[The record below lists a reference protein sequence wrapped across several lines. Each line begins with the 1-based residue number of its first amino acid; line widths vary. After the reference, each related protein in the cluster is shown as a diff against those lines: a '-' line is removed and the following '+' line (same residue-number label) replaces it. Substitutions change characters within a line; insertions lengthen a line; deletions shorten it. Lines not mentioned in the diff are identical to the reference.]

1 ANKPFNYLKV
11 LVFIIKKAKTVKLIP
26 ILAIFWAGTAG
37 VLAAKRK
44 DRILTLLATA
54 PEQNIGEMKSIS
66 RFYYQ
71 VYLKLRATYIIRLT
85 MQTLHNFPSTPNR
98 CAPRASDST
107 NLCALANR
115 EVACPYTP

>member
-1 ANKPFNYLKV
+1 MANKAFFNEQQNSNNLFRQAIRN
-11 LVFIIKKAKTVKLIP
+11 LSPDLIGAYYS
-26 ILAIFWAGTAG
+26 ILNQTQ
-37 VLAAKRK
+37 
-44 DRILTLLATA
+44 A

>member
-1 ANKPFNYLKV
+1 M
-11 LVFIIKKAKTVKLIP
+11 LVFIINKAKTVKLIP

-85 MQTLHNFPSTPNR
+85 IQTLHNFPSKPSC
-98 CAPRASDST
+98 CAPRAFGSVS
-107 NLCALANR
+107 LGVPANR